1 MTHRG
6 PTRLTTVFLLVVSL
20 LAFAGL
26 VRLGLWQMSRAAE
39 KERLQQA
46 IDARAAWPVLGNAGL
61 AGGAQAEAQLHQ
73 RVLLHGRWQAAA
85 TLYLDN
91 RPMNGRAGFIVVTP
105 LRLEGREDAIAVQRG
120 WVPRDASDRT
130 HLVEVPTPDG
140 LVEVAGRLASPPGAL
155 LELGRGDTDNPSR
168 IRQNLRLDA
177 YSLEVGQRLL
187 PLTVLQQA
195 PPQEG
200 LLRDWPS
207 PVVNVHRHYGYAVQW
222 FAMSALV
229 AGLYVWFQLIR
240 PRRR

>member
-1 MTHRG
+1 MRIS
-6 PTRLTTVFLLVVSL
+6 VLLLAVSL
-20 LAFAGL
+20 LAVTAL
-26 VRLGLWQMSRAAE
+26 AQLGLWQMSRAAE

-73 RVLLHGRWQAAA
+73 RVLLRGRWQPAA

-105 LRLEGREDAIAVQRG
+105 LKLEGREDAIAVQRG

-140 LVEVAGRLASPPGAL
+140 LVEVVGRLASPPGAL
-155 LELGRGDTDNPSR
+155 LELGRDPDTPGR

-177 YSLEVGQRLL
+177 YSLEFGQRLL
-187 PLTVLQQA
+187 PLTVLQAA

-240 PRRR
+240 PRRRR